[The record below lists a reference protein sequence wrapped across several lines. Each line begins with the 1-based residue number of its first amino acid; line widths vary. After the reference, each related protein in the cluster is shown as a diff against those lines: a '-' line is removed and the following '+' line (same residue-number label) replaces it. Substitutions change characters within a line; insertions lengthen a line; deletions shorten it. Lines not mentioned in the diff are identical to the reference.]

1 MFGRLLGWYTIYTFS
16 EALASNGILLGAKFT
31 LRPSL
36 VRSPILAALLD
47 GTRAVDISR
56 TLPPSA
62 EGATYIR
69 QGGHHAGHIL
79 VRLSYLVF
87 IYLFIYLFI
96 KAKGHKGHL
105 HRSKNY

>member
-16 EALASNGILLGAKFT
+16 EALASNEILLGAKFT

-36 VRSPILAALLD
+36 VRSPILAALLV

-62 EGATYIR
+62 ADATYIR
-69 QGGHHAGHIL
+69 VGRPSHSTCIC
-79 VRLSYLVF
+79 
-87 IYLFIYLFI
+87 
-96 KAKGHKGHL
+96 
-105 HRSKNY
+105 SKTCNTVNNTEALLADLL

>member
-16 EALASNGILLGAKFT
+16 EALASNEILLGAKFT

-36 VRSPILAALLD
+36 VRSPILAALLV

-62 EGATYIR
+62 ADATYIR
-69 QGGHHAGHIL
+69 QGGHHVGHIL
-79 VRLSYLVF
+79 VRLNHLV
-87 IYLFIYLFI
+87 LPL
-96 KAKGHKGHL
+96 L
-105 HRSKNY
+105 VLLL